1 MDGAMTPVDAEGP
14 SGGPAEPADGT
25 VSATAA
31 GTPGERSDG
40 VPGLRHVAILL
51 AVAAALAAI
60 LAARG
65 AMLSSSAGDAWQAT
79 LALELMRAESAL
91 IDIGSV
97 VGVEAEQGVIVR
109 VEEIVAQELRAAA
122 ASAAPEV
129 ATALQAE
136 ARLHEDVAAD
146 LATDYVFGT
155 DYRRADGGL
164 DIEQRLADVRA
175 QYPELVAVDPDITA
189 ARGERAF
196 DHASRTIGAGLP
208 LGIAILAGA
217 MAMSVTRRRRSLLVV
232 GWGAVGIALV
242 MALAVEAWA

>member
-1 MDGAMTPVDAEGP
+1 
-14 SGGPAEPADGT
+14 
-25 VSATAA
+25 
-31 GTPGERSDG
+31 
-40 VPGLRHVAILL
+40 VPGLRGVAILL

-65 AMLSSSAGDAWQAT
+65 AMLSSSAGDAWQAA

-97 VGVEAEQGVIVR
+97 IGVEAEQGVIIR
-109 VEEIVAQELRAAA
+109 VEEIVAEELRAAA
-122 ASAAPEV
+122 ASAEPE
-129 ATALQAE
+129 AAAALHAE

-155 DYRRADGGL
+155 AYRLADGGL

-175 QYPELVAVDPDITA
+175 QYPELVAVDPDIAA
-189 ARGERAF
+189 ARGDRAF
-196 DHASRTIGAGLP
+196 VHARGTIAAGLP

-217 MAMSVTRRRRSLLVV
+217 MAMSMTRRRRALLVV
-232 GWGAVGIALV
+232 GWGAVSVALV
-242 MALAVEAWA
+242 TALAVEAWA